1 MQSFKQHLLTEVWGK
16 KKTKDLVFTIIDDS
30 NLALPISKKMFDRLL
45 GERKPIRAV
54 HITNFDGFEDLIA
67 LQKSRKQVSA
77 MTYLSDSAIERV
89 RDGIAVE
96 GGMAVVLK
104 GSPVLSS
111 DIDLHTLV
119 DEQGRRWIML
129 QNITQ
134 SMGFDMLWKGM
145 KKQIQDV
152 RDEILYELEKRFG
165 GSPDFWEYLHIPLE
179 SEEWE
184 EFQDELK
191 RADGK
196 LKRNVTMR
204 KLQGFAIK
212 RYMDKIE
219 RQVWKPNLK
228 ALESGVFDPIGEQ
241 NKRSNWNEVSLVD
254 FEIKE
259 VHIVRVDI
267 LKYAEEVWG
276 IDVNDPDEFET
287 VQDFDEDFNRQY
299 NRYKLA
305 GYDKKFKSV
314 YVDTTGGVGLD
325 VDAKYH
331 FQQLFVDVNMFNN

>member
-1 MQSFKQHLLTEVWGK
+1 MRSFKEHLTEVWGK
-16 KKTKDLVFTIIDDS
+16 KKTKDLVFTNISDS

-54 HITNFDGFEDLIA
+54 HITDFNGFEDLIA

-77 MTYLSDSAIERV
+77 MTYISDTTIERV
-89 RDGIAVE
+89 RDGIAQS
-96 GGMAVVLK
+96 GGMAIVLK

-119 DEQGRRWIML
+119 DDQGRRWIML

-145 KKQIQDV
+145 KKNIEDV
-152 RDEILYELEKRFG
+152 RDEILYELEKKFG
-165 GSPDFWEYLHIPLE
+165 GSPPFWEYLHVPLE

-191 RADGK
+191 RADK
-196 LKRNVTMR
+196 KIKRKVTMR
-204 KLQGFAIK
+204 QLQGFAIK

>member
-1 MQSFKQHLLTEVWGK
+1 MKNFKEYLTEVWGK
-16 KKTKDLVFTIIDDS
+16 KKTKDLVFTNISDS

-54 HITNFDGFEDLIA
+54 HITDFNGFEDLIA

-77 MTYLSDSAIERV
+77 MTYISDTTIERV
-89 RDGIAVE
+89 RDGIAQS
-96 GGMAVVLK
+96 GGMAIVLK

-119 DEQGRRWIML
+119 DDQGRRWIML

-145 KKQIQDV
+145 KKNIEDV
-152 RDEILYELEKRFG
+152 RDEILYELEKKFG
-165 GSPDFWEYLHIPLE
+165 GSPPFWEYLHVPLE

-204 KLQGFAIK
+204 QLQGFAIK

-219 RQVWKPNLK
+219 RQVWKPNIK
-228 ALESGVFDPIGEQ
+228 ALESGVFNPVGEQ
-241 NKRSNWNEVSLVD
+241 NRRSSWNEVSLVD

-259 VHIVRVDI
+259 VHIIRMDVM
-267 LKYAEEVWG
+267 KYAEATWG
-276 IDVNDPDEFET
+276 MDVNDPDEFEAL
-287 VQDFDEDFNRQY
+287 QDFDEDFNMNY
-299 NRYKLA
+299 NRYKRA
-305 GYDKKFKSV
+305 GYDKKFKSI
-314 YVDTTGGVGLD
+314 YVDNVEGSGLD
-325 VDAKYH
+325 RDAKYH
-331 FQQLFVDVNMFNN
+331 FQQLFVDVNMFNM

>member
-1 MQSFKQHLLTEVWGK
+1 MKNFKEYLTEVWGK
-16 KKTKDLVFTIIDDS
+16 KKTKDLVFTNISDS
-30 NLALPISKKMFDRLL
+30 NLALPISKKMFDRLM

-67 LQKSRKQVSA
+67 LQGSRKQVSA
-77 MTYLSDSAIERV
+77 MTHLSDTAIESV

-104 GSPVLSS
+104 GSPVLES
-111 DIDLHTLV
+111 DVDLHSMV
-119 DEQGRRWIML
+119 DDQGRRWL
-129 QNITQ
+129 KLHNIT
-134 SMGFDMLWKGM
+134 SGMGFDMLYKGM
-145 KKQIQDV
+145 KKNVQDV
-152 RDEILYELEKRFG
+152 RDEILYELEKKFG

-184 EFQDELK
+184 EFQDDLK
-191 RADGK
+191 RLDNK

-204 KLQGFAIK
+204 KLQGYAIK

-228 ALESGVFDPIGEQ
+228 ALASVFDPVGER
-241 NKRSNWNEVSLVD
+241 NVRSNWNEVSLVD

-267 LKYAEEVWG
+267 LRYAEEVWG

-287 VQDFDEDFNRQY
+287 VQDFDEDMNRQY

-305 GYDKKFKSV
+305 GYDKKFKSI
-314 YVDTTGGVGLD
+314 YVDTFGAAGLD
-325 VDAKYH
+325 ADAKFH
-331 FQQLFVDVNMFNN
+331 FQQLFVDTNMYNL

>member
-1 MQSFKQHLLTEVWGK
+1 MKNFKEYLVEVWGK
-16 KKTKDLVFTIIDDS
+16 KKTKDLVFTNISDS

-54 HITNFDGFEDLIA
+54 HITDFNGFEDLIA

-77 MTYLSDSAIERV
+77 MTWISDVTIERV
-89 RDGIAVE
+89 RDGIAQS
-96 GGMAVVLK
+96 GGMAIVLK

-119 DEQGRRWIML
+119 DDQGRRWIML

-145 KKQIQDV
+145 KKNIEDV
-152 RDEILYELEKRFG
+152 RDEILYELEKKFG
-165 GSPDFWEYLHIPLE
+165 GSPPFWEYLHVSLE

-191 RADGK
+191 RADK
-196 LKRNVTMR
+196 KIRRKVTMR
-204 KLQGFAIK
+204 QLQGYAIK

-219 RQVWKPNLK
+219 RQVWKPNIK
-228 ALESGVFDPIGEQ
+228 ALESGVFNPVGEQ
-241 NKRSNWNEVSLVD
+241 NRRSSWNEVSLVD

-259 VHIVRVDI
+259 VHIIRMDVM
-267 LKYAEEVWG
+267 KYAEATWG
-276 IDVNDPDEFET
+276 MDVNDPDEFEAL
-287 VQDFDEDFNRQY
+287 QDFDEDFNMNY

-305 GYDKKFKSV
+305 GYDKKFKSI
-314 YVDTTGGVGLD
+314 YVDNVEGSGLD
-325 VDAKYH
+325 RDAKYH
-331 FQQLFVDVNMFNN
+331 FQQLFVDVNMFNM

>member
-1 MQSFKQHLLTEVWGK
+1 MRSFKEHLTEVWGK
-16 KKTKDLVFTIIDDS
+16 KKTKDLVFANISDS

-54 HITNFDGFEDLIA
+54 HITDFDGFEDLIA

-77 MTYLSDSAIERV
+77 MTYLSDVTIERV
-89 RDGIAVE
+89 RDGIAQS
-96 GGMAVVLK
+96 GGMAIVLK

-119 DEQGRRWIML
+119 DDQGRRWIML
-129 QNITQ
+129 ENITM

-191 RADGK
+191 RADK
-196 LKRNVTMR
+196 KIKRNVTMR
-204 KLQGFAIK
+204 QLQGFAIK

-228 ALESGVFDPIGEQ
+228 ALESGVFNPVGEQ
-241 NKRSNWNEVSLVD
+241 NRRSSWNEVSLVD
-254 FEIKE
+254 IEIKE
-259 VHIVRVDI
+259 VHIIRVDVM
-267 LKYAEEVWG
+267 KYAEETWG
-276 IDVNDPDEFET
+276 MDVNDPDEFEAL
-287 VQDFDEDFNRQY
+287 QDFDEDFNRNY

-305 GYDKKFKSV
+305 GYDKKFKSI
-314 YVDTTGGVGLD
+314 YVDTTEGAGLD
-325 VDAKYH
+325 ATAKYH
-331 FQQLFVDVNMFNN
+331 FQQLFVDVNLYN

>member
-1 MQSFKQHLLTEVWGK
+1 MRSFKEHLTEVWGK
-16 KKTKDLVFTIIDDS
+16 KKTKDLVFTNISDS

-54 HITNFDGFEDLIA
+54 HITDFDGFEDLIA

-77 MTYLSDSAIERV
+77 MTYLSDVTIERV
-89 RDGIAVE
+89 RDGIAQS
-96 GGMAVVLK
+96 GGMAIVLK

-119 DEQGRRWIML
+119 DDQGRRWIML
-129 QNITQ
+129 QNITM

-191 RADGK
+191 RADK
-196 LKRNVTMR
+196 KIKRNVTMR
-204 KLQGFAIK
+204 QLQGFAIK

-219 RQVWKPNLK
+219 RQVWKPNIK
-228 ALESGVFDPIGEQ
+228 ALESGVFDPFGEQ
-241 NKRSNWNEVSLVD
+241 KRRSSWNEVSLVD

-259 VHIVRVDI
+259 VHIIRVDVM
-267 LKYAEEVWG
+267 KYAEETWG
-276 IDVNDPDEFET
+276 MDVNDPDEFEAL
-287 VQDFDEDFNRQY
+287 QDFDEDFNRNY

-305 GYDKKFKSV
+305 GYDKKFKSI
-314 YVDTTGGVGLD
+314 YVDTTEGAGLD
-325 VDAKYH
+325 ATAKYH
-331 FQQLFVDVNMFNN
+331 FQQLFVDVNLYN

>member
-1 MQSFKQHLLTEVWGK
+1 MKNFKEYLTEVWGK
-16 KKTKDLVFTIIDDS
+16 KKTKDLVFTNISDS

-54 HITNFDGFEDLIA
+54 HITDFNGFEDLIA

-77 MTYLSDSAIERV
+77 MTYISDTTIERV
-89 RDGIAVE
+89 RDGIAQS
-96 GGMAVVLK
+96 GGMAIVLK

-119 DEQGRRWIML
+119 DDQGRRWIML

-145 KKQIQDV
+145 KKNIEDV
-152 RDEILYELEKRFG
+152 RDEILYELEKKFG
-165 GSPDFWEYLHIPLE
+165 GSPPFWEYLHVPLE

-204 KLQGFAIK
+204 QLQGFAIK

-219 RQVWKPNLK
+219 RQVWKPNIK
-228 ALESGVFDPIGEQ
+228 ALESGVFNPVGDQ
-241 NKRSNWNEVSLVD
+241 SKRSSWNEVSLVD

-259 VHIVRVDI
+259 VYIIRMDVM
-267 LKYAEEVWG
+267 KYAEATWG
-276 IDVNDPDEFET
+276 MDVNDPDEFEAL
-287 VQDFDEDFNRQY
+287 QDFDEDFNMNY
-299 NRYKLA
+299 NRYKRA
-305 GYDKKFKSV
+305 GYDKKFKSI
-314 YVDTTGGVGLD
+314 YVDNVEGSGLD
-325 VDAKYH
+325 RDAKYH
-331 FQQLFVDVNMFNN
+331 FQQLFVDVNMFNM